1 MALLFV
7 KVGCKIYHNAQ
18 EWKWQMEF
26 GSKLRELREKAG
38 LTQYELAEGI
48 AASSFI
54 SLLEA
59 GKRKP
64 KPDLIVKLASRL
76 GVPTEE
82 LVMDQSAQ
90 ERELNLN
97 TAKVALSSGDLELA
111 EDFANQVLKFGV
123 DGVQDAASLAACV
136 VLLQVSARRGLFD
149 GVLDQLEQLLKDHP
163 NAAPDLR
170 SRIGNEIIRVCF
182 RSGNMALGVQRGEA
196 LLMEYAEAWPETE
209 VVELMVQLAGCH
221 FRRGD
226 TPRATEIIGRALKLA
241 EKCKS
246 PKAMVQSYWQASV
259 LANLRGDVKLALS
272 QITEAMHWTKLAELN
287 QVLPI
292 LNDNAAKWMLD
303 MPNAD
308 LDQIHN
314 LAESAYLDLASQN
327 NPGHAAYTC
336 ITLSEVE
343 MRRGSFD
350 KALMYVRKGLAE
362 LPPEIPGPKASLF
375 SQEAKVLFKLGKFDE
390 SFMQLDRAMEH
401 MRTMA
406 PDRELATHWGE
417 IARVFVEMGY
427 KDRAIYA
434 YEQAIAVGNAAQAE
448 QSIYAEANF

>member
-1 MALLFV
+1 
-7 KVGCKIYHNAQ
+7 
-18 EWKWQMEF
+18 MEF
-26 GSKLRELREKAG
+26 GTKLRELREKAG

-82 LVMDQSAQ
+82 LVIDHSAQ

-111 EDFANQVLKFGV
+111 EDFANQVLKHGPE
-123 DGVQDAASLAACV
+123 GVQDAASLAASV
-136 VLLQVSARRGLFD
+136 LLLQVNVRRGLFE
-149 GVLDQLEQLLKDHP
+149 GVLDQLEQLFKDYP

-170 SRIGNEIIRVCF
+170 SRIGNEIIRVCI
-182 RSGNMALGVQRGEA
+182 RSGNLALGVQRGEA

-209 VVELMVQLAGCH
+209 IVELMVQLAGCH

-226 TPRATEIIGRALKLA
+226 SPRATEIIGRALKLA

-246 PKAMVQSYWQASV
+246 PKAMVQSYWQASS
-259 LANLRGDVKLALS
+259 LAGDRGDLALALS
-272 QITEAMHWTKLAELN
+272 HIAHAIHWTKLAELH

-303 MPNAD
+303 MPNPD
-308 LDQIHN
+308 LDRIHD

-327 NPGHAAYTC
+327 NPGSAAYTC

-343 MRRGSFD
+343 FRQGNFE
-350 KALMYVRKGLAE
+350 KALMYVRKGVSE
-362 LPPEIPGPKASLF
+362 LPPEIPGPKASLY
-375 SQEAKVLFKLGKFDE
+375 SQEAKVLFRLGRMDE
-390 SFMQLDRAMEH
+390 SFSQLERAMEH

-406 PDRELATHWGE
+406 PDRELAIHWGE

-448 QSIYAEANF
+448 QSILVEANF